1 MAPAIAGVAVGMGVP
16 ILLAYIYGVVPVSLC
31 QNGVCGV
38 SASPLGV
45 RIDFD
50 DDDEVVGVG
59 IVSGAAGVGNSGGTG
74 VGSGS
79 AGNGGG
85 AGVGGGRGSDD
96 LSAMDGNA
104 NDSGSIGGPT
114 AYYSRGSAAGV
125 GVGQNKRNTDAVSL
139 DHATNLGLV
148 GNPSIGNLSF
158 YSSFFF
164 HFYPAR
170 FLHLTAENVPDCVLQ
185 LLWIVFVVCF
195 LNVPVF
201 LKTRLKM
208 NRVNVSNIII
218 TFLLSSKSALSVCR
232 HQLRIIRLS
241 CFNLISCLIVV

>member
-158 YSSFFF
+158 YSPFFF
-164 HFYPAR
+164 HFYPMQSGTFSALNCRKRAGLRASIVMDSFCCLFFKRSRLKKNSFKNESSER
-170 FLHLTAENVPDCVLQ
+170 FQHYYH
-185 LLWIVFVVCF
+185 IFVVF
-195 LNVPVF
+195 
-201 LKTRLKM
+201 
-208 NRVNVSNIII
+208 
-218 TFLLSSKSALSVCR
+218 
-232 HQLRIIRLS
+232 
-241 CFNLISCLIVV
+241 